1 MAVLN
6 PIKLIIDNYPDDQV
20 EELVAANNPENESDG
35 TRTIPFSKDIWI
47 EKTDFMEDAP
57 KKYFRLSIGREV
69 RLKHAY
75 YITCTK
81 VIKND
86 TGEIIEIHCNYDPDS
101 KGGWTDDGRKV
112 KGTLHWVSIKYAM
125 NAEVRLYDRLFTVE
139 NPLNTKKISNFI
151 DTINPKSLSILSD
164 CKVEP
169 SLNEINFNTYYQF
182 LRIGYFCIYKTSK
195 KNKLIFNR
203 TSTLRDSWK
212 NP

>member
-1 MAVLN
+1 M
-6 PIKLIIDNYPDDQV
+6 
-20 EELVAANNPENESDG
+20 G
-35 TRTIPFSKDIWI
+35 
-47 EKTDFMEDAP
+47 P
-57 KKYFRLSIGREV
+57 KREV

-151 DTINPKSLSILSD
+151 I
-164 CKVEP
+164 
-169 SLNEINFNTYYQF
+169 
-182 LRIGYFCIYKTSK
+182 
-195 KNKLIFNR
+195 
-203 TSTLRDSWK
+203 
-212 NP
+212 